1 MLGLYTP
8 VFLLQAFCVYHAYR
22 NNVEQ
27 RWYWLILFFPLFGCI
42 IYLVQNLNSASTIKS
57 LEENVKAVVISNYKI
72 EQLEKGMRFS
82 DNFKNKVNLAD
93 EYVNVSR
100 YDDAIPLY
108 ESCLQGFMSE
118 DPSLRMK
125 LLNAHFMKGDYDAA
139 VRYGN
144 NLKSEKTFKNSEVR
158 VPYAWSVY
166 ETGQADL
173 AETIFADMDKSF
185 SNYYHRLE
193 YCKFLLKIEKM
204 ELAKEKLS
212 DLIEEFDHVKGPE
225 RKLNRDTFRQIKDLY
240 ASHVRA

>member
-8 VFLLQAFCVYHAYR
+8 VLLLQAFCVYHAYR

-42 IYLVQNLNSASTIKS
+42 IYLVQNFNSASTIKS

-72 EQLEKGMRFS
+72 EQLEKALRFS
-82 DNFKNKVNLAD
+82 DSFKNKVNLAD
-93 EYVNVSR
+93 EYVDVSR

-125 LLNAHFMKGDYDAA
+125 LLNAHFMNEDYGAA
-139 VRYGN
+139 VQYGD
-144 NLKSEKTFKNSEVR
+144 NLKSETTFKNSEVR
-158 VPYAWSVY
+158 VTYAWSIY
-166 ETGQADL
+166 QTGHAAL

-185 SNYYHRLE
+185 SNYYHKLE
-193 YCKFLLKIEKM
+193 YCKFLIKTEKM
-204 ELAKEKLS
+204 ELAREKLTE
-212 DLIEEFDHVKGPE
+212 LMQEFDHVKGPE
-225 RKLNRDTFRQIKDLY
+225 RRLNRETFSQVKDLH
-240 ASHVRA
+240 ASYVRS